1 MHWKPFARQIPWA
14 STVLLLWLKG
24 WGSCQ
29 CAYKPSDKSRWHGKF
44 KPAKQKYW
52 QSHRLLFCLGELKN
66 KWPWPRVGGQWKLLL
81 FKKKKKKNKFLQAV
95 ITDMDR
101 RWLCTK
107 QSRKLSGHV
116 SQALPQPTFYGNPL
130 NSLGYF
136 IVLKLKL
143 PFQLE
148 AEAFGS
154 VKALLSTHVC
164 SVSLAGPL
172 CRQERRWGWRS
183 PGCSRVTMAQTGP
196 LFSEVGK
203 CSSRSCLGFQYLQGH
218 CQCYK

>member
-81 FKKKKKKNKFLQAV
+81 FKKKKKEQISASCHHSYGQKVTVHQAEQKAFW
-95 ITDMDR
+95 TCFTSSPTTNLL
-101 RWLCTK
+101 WKPPEQSGLFHSAQTK
-107 QSRKLSGHV
+107 TT
-116 SQALPQPTFYGNPL
+116 LP
-130 NSLGYF
+130 
-136 IVLKLKL
+136 
-143 PFQLE
+143 
-148 AEAFGS
+148 A
-154 VKALLSTHVC
+154 
-164 SVSLAGPL
+164 
-172 CRQERRWGWRS
+172 WGWS
-183 PGCSRVTMAQTGP
+183 IWICESTA
-196 LFSEVGK
+196 
-203 CSSRSCLGFQYLQGH
+203 
-218 CQCYK
+218 